1 MVRGY
6 VVDRSEFNEI
16 RMRLPRS
23 VRREVRPAP
32 EGHVGL
38 IAQAVTEDG
47 GLPISALYD
56 TAPVSLGRQRLRRT
70 RAAPDRTA
78 VVMTDRSQSLRIC

>member
-6 VVDRSEFNEI
+6 VVDRNEFNEI
-16 RMRLPRS
+16 RTRLPRS
-23 VRREVRPAP
+23 VRRGVRPAP

-47 GLPISALYD
+47 GPPISALYD
-56 TAPVSLGRQRLRRT
+56 TAPVSLGRQRLRELERRLT
-70 RAAPDRTA
+70 E
-78 VVMTDRSQSLRIC
+78 LLL